1 MKRLVRNSVTA
12 STDVLYEPVFTPNQ
26 LVAFLQEI
34 DELQNLDIAIKDN
47 PDGSFELT
55 VGSKF
60 YVITK
65 PKNFYG

>member
-1 MKRLVRNSVTA
+1 MKRLVKQSVTA
-12 STDVLYEPVFTPNQ
+12 STDVLYEPIFTPNQ

>member
-12 STDVLYEPVFTPNQ
+12 STDVLYEPVFTPNE

-55 VGSKF
+55 IGSKF

-65 PKNFYG
+65 PQNFYG

>member
-26 LVAFLQEI
+26 LVAFLQDI

>member
-34 DELQNLDIAIKDN
+34 DELQNLDISIKDN

>member
-1 MKRLVRNSVTA
+1 MKRLVKQSVTA
-12 STDVLYEPVFTPNQ
+12 STDVLYEPIFTPNQ
-26 LVAFLQEI
+26 LVAFLQDI

>member
-12 STDVLYEPVFTPNQ
+12 STDVLYEPAVTPTE
-26 LVAFLQEI
+26 LVGVLKEI

-55 VGSKF
+55 VGNKF
-60 YVITK
+60 YIITK
-65 PKNFYG
+65 PQNFYG

>member
-12 STDVLYEPVFTPNQ
+12 STDVLYEPVFTPNE

>member
-1 MKRLVRNSVTA
+1 MKRLVKQSVTV
-12 STDVLYEPVFTPNQ
+12 STDVLYKPVFTPNQ

-55 VGSKF
+55 VGDKF

-65 PKNFYG
+65 PQNFYG

>member
-12 STDVLYEPVFTPNQ
+12 STDVLYEPIFSPNQ

>member
-1 MKRLVRNSVTA
+1 MKRLVKQSVTA
-12 STDVLYEPVFTPNQ
+12 STDVLYEPIFTPNE

>member
-1 MKRLVRNSVTA
+1 MKRLVKQSVTA
-12 STDVLYEPVFTPNQ
+12 STDVLYEPIFTPNQ

-47 PDGSFELT
+47 PDGSFKLT

>member
-12 STDVLYEPVFTPNQ
+12 STDVLYEPVFTPNE

-65 PKNFYG
+65 PQNFYG

>member
-12 STDVLYEPVFTPNQ
+12 STDVLYEPIFTPNE
-26 LVAFLQEI
+26 LVAFLQDI

>member
-1 MKRLVRNSVTA
+1 MKRLVKRSVTA

-34 DELQNLDIAIKDN
+34 DELQNLDISIKDN